1 MPLRKV
7 EKKKSP
13 YDNTVVD
20 SAGFTIGA
28 EAANVIT
35 VAVQLKKPGGGDI
48 AVRSCV
54 RWFLSDDANG
64 DSLVA
69 TAPDGG
75 VAAGTDG
82 WVSQTVTGKR
92 GEAMSEADGD
102 IDIAITHAA
111 GAKTVY
117 LGIILPDGA
126 IVMSSAITFA

>member
-1 MPLRKV
+1 MATRKV
-7 EKKKSP
+7 PKKNSP
-13 YDNTVVD
+13 YDYTAVNDV
-20 SAGFTIGA
+20 GFTVGT
-28 EAANVIT
+28 ETVNVIT
-35 VAVQLKKPGGGDI
+35 VAVQLKKPDGSDI
-48 AVRSCV
+48 AVRANV

-64 DSLVA
+64 DSLVG

-92 GEAMSEADGD
+92 GDAMSESDGD

-117 LGIILPDGA
+117 LGIILPDGTLKMSGA
-126 IVMSSAITFA
+126 IIFA